1 MLYSTGLNVGYTWL
15 WKVNIF
21 WHNYWKPY
29 LFWSVSKASKSVIV
43 WIPMLQVQENINIYD
58 RDDIYWQPQDHT
70 QDQKEDNLNVLLIVF
85 CSIDSY
91 LTKNYL
97 PSMCHFI
104 RRSITSDGRMKSC
117 DGTEVISN
125 NKSSKTKTQGG
136 RHLGQYSPTIQL
148 APTLLV
154 SGICLKTT
162 WRTRQDIESQKH
174 VSQKAKEVKERKR
187 RERGNAVKRM
197 K

>member
-1 MLYSTGLNVGYTWL
+1 
-15 WKVNIF
+15 
-21 WHNYWKPY
+21 
-29 LFWSVSKASKSVIV
+29 
-43 WIPMLQVQENINIYD
+43 
-58 RDDIYWQPQDHT
+58 
-70 QDQKEDNLNVLLIVF
+70 
-85 CSIDSY
+85 
-91 LTKNYL
+91 
-97 PSMCHFI
+97 
-104 RRSITSDGRMKSC
+104 MKSC

-162 WRTRQDIESQKH
+162 WRTRQDIESQK
-174 VSQKAKEVKERKR
+174 AKEVKERKR